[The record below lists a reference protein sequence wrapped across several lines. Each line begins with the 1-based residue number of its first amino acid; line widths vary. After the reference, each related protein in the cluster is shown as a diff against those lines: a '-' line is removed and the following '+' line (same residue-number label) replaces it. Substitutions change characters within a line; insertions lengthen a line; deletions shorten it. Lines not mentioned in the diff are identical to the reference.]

1 MTSSIV
7 KRANFNPS
15 SLFPRQKI
23 LMAPG
28 LMNVF
33 LSSISNFLIVEIK
46 RANEIAPPALYTPNY
61 DLVSPTRFQ

>member
-7 KRANFNPS
+7 KHASINLS
-15 SLFPRQKI
+15 SLFLRQKI

-33 LSSISNFLIVEIK
+33 LSFISNFWIVEIK